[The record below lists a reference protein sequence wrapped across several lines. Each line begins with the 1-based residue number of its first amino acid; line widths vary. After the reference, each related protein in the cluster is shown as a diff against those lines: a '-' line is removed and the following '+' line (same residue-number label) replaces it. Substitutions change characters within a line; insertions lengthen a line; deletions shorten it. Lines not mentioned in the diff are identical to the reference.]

1 MSMIKPEIRS
11 AVRTMYL
18 QKNSLREITRALKLS
33 RNTVRRILRALEQI
47 QQGPAPAAHESQ
59 TVRAPGRAPDDL
71 KERFNRAEGNV
82 VRLQEML
89 QSERGQDVPYST
101 LTRWVREA
109 ELREVPERAGEYV
122 FQPGEESQTDTS
134 PHRVSVGGKV
144 ITAQCAG
151 LILAYSRR
159 LFVQYYPR
167 FGRLEAKDFLLQAA
181 RFNDG
186 AAERCVIDNSSV
198 ILAGGAGEDAIIAPE
213 MRAFAR
219 TLGFKFKAHRVGDPD
234 RKGRIERSFAWVE
247 TNFLAGRTFRD
258 FVDLNAQA
266 LQWCREVANVKP
278 KRVLGMSP
286 EAAYVMEKPYLKP
299 LPTALPPVY
308 EVLERVVDLSGF
320 ISVDTNRYSVPQRVI
335 GKSVSVYKYPQE
347 LQILHRGQLL
357 ATHPRILDRRDGKSI
372 LPQHHLLPSRSAL
385 RSLPEESRLRAADP
399 LLDRY
404 VQELT
409 RHERSRPLQP
419 RRALKRLAEI
429 QRTYPH
435 QPFLAALEQALR
447 FGLFDLGRLEALVLK
462 YVSGDFFA
470 LDNDQE
476 QDDDTQTPNA

>member
-1 MSMIKPEIRS
+1 MTMIKPEIRS

-18 QKNSLREITRALKLS
+18 QKSSLREITRALKLS
-33 RNTVRRILRALEQI
+33 RNTVRRILRALEEI
-47 QQGPAPAAHESQ
+47 QPGRVPTAQQPQKA
-59 TVRAPGRAPDDL
+59 RASRRAPDDF
-71 KERFNRAEGNV
+71 KERFMRAKGNV
-82 VRLQEML
+82 VRLQQL
-89 QSERGQDVPYST
+89 LHSERGQEVPYST
-101 LTRWVREA
+101 LTRWVRDA

-134 PHRVSVGGKV
+134 PHKVSVGGKV

-159 LFVQYYPR
+159 LYIQYYPR

-181 RFNDG
+181 GFNDG

-198 ILAGGAGEDAIIAPE
+198 ILAGGTGEDAIIAPE
-213 MRAFAR
+213 MQAFAR
-219 TLGFKFKAHRVGDPD
+219 TLGFTFKAHRVGDPD

-258 FVDLNAQA
+258 FADHNAQA

-278 KRVLGMSP
+278 KRALGMSP
-286 EAAYVMEKPYLKP
+286 EAAYVMEKPYLRP
-299 LPTALPPVY
+299 LPAALPPVY

-320 ISVDTNRYSVPQRVI
+320 VSVDTNRYSVPQRLI
-335 GKSVSVYKYPQE
+335 GKSVSVYKCPQE
-347 LQILHRGQLL
+347 LQILHRGQQV
-357 ATHPRILDRRDGKSI
+357 AIHPRILDRRDARQI
-372 LPQHHLLPSRSAL
+372 LPQHHLPPVRAA
-385 RSLPEESRLRAADP
+385 RKAPPEEARLRAADP

-409 RHERSRPLQP
+409 CHERSRPLQP

-447 FGLFDLGRLEALVLK
+447 FGLFDLGRLETLVLK

-476 QDDDTQTPNA
+476 QDDDPQTPNA